1 MSTIGI
7 NKVNDQLGVGI
18 SCTEYATSQN
28 SNNLENYTT
37 PKHQDEDDS
46 PKEDHQRKKF
56 ARKHYHTKHA
66 DYAPVKSSP
75 LSSSTPCKP
84 KRSCQ
89 RKRQLYFQPTNRMM
103 SNNNANGDEQC
114 DPDDIVMATS
124 PLEQPLFNEEDFPT
138 LDDSTSSLDFSW
150 NNKTAEVSKSW
161 ADLMDEEDLHKKAT
175 PEGRESLLARKI
187 ANKKSKLNGTRRR
200 LHLSEFGSF
209 EDDSKASVS
218 PPPKGLKRSFSGTPR
233 EREYDDKILSRRQ
246 KQIDYGKNTL
256 GYDRYCKTVAKQER
270 TKDHPRTPD
279 KNIKVSRR
287 SFDMQI
293 KLWRKKLHEFDPP
306 EIKQVWETQRSNE
319 DNHDGS
325 TGEKVEASAEIG
337 DPDDLFSDL
346 LEA

>member
-1 MSTIGI
+1 MALCAIHRR
-7 NKVNDQLGVGI
+7 
-18 SCTEYATSQN
+18 CTEYATSQN

-103 SNNNANGDEQC
+103 SSNNANGDEQC

-218 PPPKGLKRSFSGTPR
+218 PPPKGLKR
-233 EREYDDKILSRRQ
+233 
-246 KQIDYGKNTL
+246 
-256 GYDRYCKTVAKQER
+256 QER

-319 DNHDGS
+319 EFLSLPLDCN
-325 TGEKVEASAEIG
+325 G
-337 DPDDLFSDL
+337 DIMMSDAN
-346 LEA
+346 ETDRQV